1 MEYFENAK
9 RLGEDSCWL
18 PSKSTFLMVGPAP
31 LHETARIGR
40 RRKEGSRRTRFREAR
55 RLQPLHDRL
64 LDQGQG
70 RVRCHMM
77 CAVLL
82 CEQSLRADLGCP
94 SMSRSG

>member
-1 MEYFENAK
+1 MQRDLGRTAVGYQVS
-9 RLGEDSCWL
+9 RLFDGGAGIL
-18 PSKSTFLMVGPAP
+18 R
-31 LHETARIGR
+31 ETARIGR

-70 RVRCHMM
+70 TVRCHMM
-77 CAVLL
+77 CALLL